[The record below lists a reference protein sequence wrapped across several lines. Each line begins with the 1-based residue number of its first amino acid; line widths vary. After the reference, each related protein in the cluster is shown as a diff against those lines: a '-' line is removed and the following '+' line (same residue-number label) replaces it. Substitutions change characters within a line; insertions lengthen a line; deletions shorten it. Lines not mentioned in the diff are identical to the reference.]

1 MIIIEGGYQ
10 MERDHRDLEL
20 QRTVE
25 SLFIAEAKKQD
36 VAQPHVLAAMITAAS
51 AMSIPSGITTPELT
65 TEELLDLY
73 GKKED
78 GKVTSLLG
86 MSSSY
91 IKLNTGYSVE
101 VEDMGSAYA
110 NYSAQ
115 KEEYDRLYTS
125 ISERAKSHEKEEGKA
140 L

>member
-1 MIIIEGGYQ
+1 
-10 MERDHRDLEL
+10 MEKDLEL
-20 QRTVE
+20 KRSVE
-25 SLFIAEAKKQD
+25 NIFITDEKKAD
-36 VAQPHVLAAMITAAS
+36 VVQPHVLAAMITAAS
-51 AMSIPSGITTPELT
+51 AMSIPSGITTPEVA

-73 GKKED
+73 GKTDD

-115 KEEYDRLYTS
+115 KEEYDQLYS
-125 ISERAKSHEKEEGKA
+125 GIAERSKSHTKEEGKVI
-140 L
+140 